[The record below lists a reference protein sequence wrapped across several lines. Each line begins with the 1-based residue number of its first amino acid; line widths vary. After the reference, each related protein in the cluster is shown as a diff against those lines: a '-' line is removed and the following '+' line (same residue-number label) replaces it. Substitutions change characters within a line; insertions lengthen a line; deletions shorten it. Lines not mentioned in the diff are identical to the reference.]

1 MRRYKSGSFD
11 IEHPVLSILL
21 NIIVLLGLI
30 IAVFII
36 GVILI
41 ILIMLPFNN
50 CYKGSKI
57 FEYEDLNG
65 NIGTASNCQYTDKED
80 RSGGMG
86 EPICFVGTKVIA
98 VKWYEDKTQYGS
110 CKEMIFEGEKNEP
123 K

>member
-11 IEHPVLSILL
+11 IEHPILSILL
-21 NIIVLLGLI
+21 NIIVWLGLI
-30 IAVFII
+30 IVAFII

-50 CYKGSKI
+50 CYEGSKI

-65 NIGTASNCQYTDKED
+65 NIGTASNCQYTDKEN

-86 EPICFVGTKVIA
+86 EPICFVGAKVIA

-110 CKEMIFEGEKNEP
+110 CKEMMFGGK
-123 K
+123 

>member
-1 MRRYKSGSFD
+1 MLKNKRYKMYDFD
-11 IEHPVLSILL
+11 IEHPILSILL
-21 NIIVLLGLI
+21 TIIAWIGLI

-50 CYKGSKI
+50 CYEGSKI

-65 NIGTASNCQYTDKED
+65 NIETASNCQYTDSEN
-80 RSGGMG
+80 RRGGMG
-86 EPICFVGTKVIA
+86 EPICFIGNKVIA

-110 CKEMIFEGEKNEP
+110 CKKMIFGGK
-123 K
+123 